1 MKKLD
6 QDNKSVWVIIIEHD
20 WGTNTGDAVPGPD
33 SEFLAA
39 FPHLPEREEIEAVLT
54 IKTDFS
60 KKVIRACFDEIIPD
74 LMRTGRG
81 SYCNGRDLSAAIV
94 VQRCELIPN
103 GDSKYT
109 AEFKSIVEGQE

>member
-6 QDNKSVWVIIIEHD
+6 QDNKSVWVMVMEHD

-74 LMRTGRG
+74 LIKTGSGEYYG
-81 SYCNGRDLSAAIV
+81 SWKAIV
-94 VQRCELIPN
+94 VRECELIPN
-103 GDSKYT
+103 GDAKHT
-109 AEFKSIVEGQE
+109 AEFKSIIEGQE